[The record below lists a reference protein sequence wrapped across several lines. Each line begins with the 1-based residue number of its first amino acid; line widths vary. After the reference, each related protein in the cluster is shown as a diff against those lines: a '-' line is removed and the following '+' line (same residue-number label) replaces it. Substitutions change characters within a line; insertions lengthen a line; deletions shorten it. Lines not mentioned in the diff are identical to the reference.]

1 MNNQKGM
8 PKKIIPILVAVALL
22 LTGAHATL
30 AAADAHDDPADT
42 VVVGEETSHAPVGD
56 DGEAHGEEG
65 GHHADISTFLW
76 IAVLLVAA
84 KLSSLIE
91 RIGQPAVLGELLM
104 GVFLGNAILLGIP
117 WFEAIRGD
125 AIISFLAE
133 FGVIL
138 LLFTIG
144 LESNISEMR
153 RVGKN
158 AFLVAVVGVVAPF
171 VLGTYIV
178 GPWLLPGLSSAAY
191 LFLGAA
197 LTATSVGITARVFQ
211 DLGKLQTTE
220 AKIVLG
226 AAVFDDVFGL
236 IILAIVSAIATVGA
250 ISGGAL
256 AVIVGKALVFLIG
269 AIVLGQLFAPRLSWA
284 FSRIHTGVGMKFTL
298 AVTFMFVFAYL
309 AKQFFGLEAIIGA
322 FAAGLVLDPVH
333 FDFFRDAELVEDV
346 KKHTQ
351 HADPKIKEQIK
362 KIVAHHSHKHIED
375 LMQPLVY
382 LLVPLFFVRTGM
394 DVDLRTLA
402 EGSVV
407 LVALV
412 VTLVAFFGKYAAGI
426 FAGDANKHIVGIGMV
441 PRGEVGL
448 IFAAVGRELGV
459 VSGSVFSVIVI
470 MVIITTLMAPPLLTW
485 LLNKP
490 DKQASAVA

>member
-1 MNNQKGM
+1 M
-8 PKKIIPILVAVALL
+8 KKLLPIIILLAVVAFSGTAL
-22 LTGAHATL
+22 ATE
-30 AAADAHDDPADT
+30 APADAHGDT
-42 VVVGEETSHAPVGD
+42 PVAAQTGDAHTDEEAG
-56 DGEAHGEEG
+56 HGESG
-65 GHHADISTFLW
+65 GHADISTFLW
-76 IAVLLVAA
+76 IAVLLIAA

-104 GVFLGNAILLGIP
+104 GVLLGNAVLLGIP
-117 WFEAIRGD
+117 WFEAVRGD

-144 LESNISEMR
+144 LESNVSEMR

-158 AFLVAVVGVVAPF
+158 ALLVAIVGVIAPF
-171 VLGTYIV
+171 VLGTYV
-178 GPWLLPGLSSAAY
+178 VAPWLLPGLPSTTY
-191 LFLGAA
+191 LFIGAA

-211 DLGKLQTTE
+211 DLGKLQTKE

-256 AVIVGKALVFLIG
+256 ATIVGKALVFLIG
-269 AIVLGQLFAPRLSWA
+269 AIVLGQFSAPYLGKF
-284 FSRIHTGVGMKFTL
+284 FSKIHTGVGMKFTL

-333 FDFFRDAELVEDV
+333 FNFFRDAELAEDITD
-346 KKHTQ
+346 HTE
-351 HADPKIKEQIK
+351 HADPKIREQIK

-394 DVDLRTLA
+394 DVDLTTLA
-402 EGSVV
+402 DSSIL
-407 LVALV
+407 LVALAI
-412 VTLVAFFGKYAAGI
+412 TAVAFIGKYAAGF
-426 FAGDANKHIVGIGMV
+426 FAGSANKHIVGIGMV

-459 VSGSVFSVIVI
+459 VSGSTFSVIVI

-485 LLNKP
+485 LLGKEQQP
-490 DKQASAVA
+490 QTA